1 MNRMIKV
8 FAVVVVFVTLYP
20 VPSVS
25 QWALDTVVTTGTST
39 TGIAITSDGKTLVAT
54 NNTNPGSVV
63 IISTADY
70 SVHTI
75 DVSSIE
81 NYPNGVAITP
91 DNSTALVNTL
101 HKTIF
106 INIAGR
112 SAGSSFTA
120 PCAGTTL
127 YGIAVEPSGQT
138 ALMPDLSSGCAQQG
152 VRFIDATGGSSGST
166 FDLISTSGE
175 LYGIAITPDGSSALV
190 STFTSDSPK
199 KINIATSGVQNI
211 AGMTGSYGL
220 AILHSGKE
228 ALIFDGDSLDRVSLL
243 TNSVTT
249 KISPLTYNTSFQN
262 IAITSDDKY
271 AFVVGAFEKLII
283 SLANDSVV
291 QTFTAGG
298 ANVATS
304 PDGSHFYVTDSY
316 NGTVRVYGKQSTNRV
331 DEVQV
336 PTAVFSLEQN
346 YPNPFNPTTNI
357 KYTIAQRSTVT
368 LKIYDVLGREAET
381 LVSAV
386 QSPGTYAMTFNAAR
400 YASGVYFYRLQAG
413 SFVETKR
420 LLVIK

>member
-1 MNRMIKV
+1 MNRMIKAL
-8 FAVVVVFVTLYP
+8 AVMVMLAALC
-20 VPSVS
+20 PSPSSS
-25 QWALDTVVTTGTST
+25 QWALDTVVATGTTT

-75 DVSSIE
+75 DVSAIE

-91 DNSTALVNTL
+91 DNSTALVNTT
-101 HKTIF
+101 HKTIY

-112 SAGSSFTA
+112 SATGSFTA

-127 YGIAVEPSGQT
+127 YGIAVEPNGQT
-138 ALMPDLSSGCAQQG
+138 AVLPDLSSDCTQQG
-152 VRFIDATGGSSGST
+152 VRFIDATGGNSGST
-166 FDLISTSGE
+166 FDQVNSSGV
-175 LYGIAITPDGSSALV
+175 LYGIALTPDGSSALV
-190 STFTSDSPK
+190 STFTSDSAK
-199 KINIATSGVQNI
+199 KVNIATSAVQNI
-211 AGMTGSYGL
+211 AGLTGSYGL

-228 ALIFDGDSLDRVSLL
+228 ALIFDGDSLDRVSLVS
-243 TNSVTT
+243 NSVTK

-298 ANVATS
+298 ANVATA

-316 NGTVRVYGKQSTNRV
+316 NGTVRVYGKQTTNRV
-331 DEVQV
+331 NEGQA
-336 PTAVFSLEQN
+336 PTAVFSLGQN
-346 YPNPFNPTTNI
+346 YPNPFNPATNI
-357 KYTIAQRSTVT
+357 RYTIARRSNVT

-386 QSPGTYAMTFNAAR
+386 QSPGSYTVTFNAAR